1 MSSGTLSP
9 SAVERAAASWRSPGV
24 RQPLRRRMT
33 NVSLYATLIGLTG
46 RLEPPGRVV
55 LVDPGVEHVEGVEAE
70 PVRRRLQHELV
81 PEQARRRAV
90 ARVPGGLEHD
100 VLDRDQ
106 LQAAV
111 AGLVDERLGRPG
123 VH

>member
-33 NVSLYATLIGLTG
+33 NVSIYAPLIGLPGILDPPGRKCTG
-46 RLEPPGRVV
+46 RVGMLRGAGGASGGAVDAGVPGLEPPGRVV

-70 PVRRRLQHELV
+70 PVRRRLQH
-81 PEQARRRAV
+81 
-90 ARVPGGLEHD
+90 
-100 VLDRDQ
+100 
-106 LQAAV
+106 
-111 AGLVDERLGRPG
+111 
-123 VH
+123 